1 MGCCAS
7 KKVKGRDDVGKE
19 KTGKRNLNPVT
30 LQENDTRDTSETNEL
45 PYTTDR
51 RKFVEDVTEEELLE
65 QEEEIMKKKN
75 ICLTP
80 GPGEM
85 WMEPVK

>member
-7 KKVKGRDDVGKE
+7 KKEKGKDNAGNENNE
-19 KTGKRNLNPVT
+19 KVSGPVRI
-30 LQENDTRDTSETNEL
+30 QENDTEDTSQTKDFIYNL
-45 PYTTDR
+45 GR

-65 QEEEIMKKKN
+65 QEEEVIKKKN

-85 WMEPVK
+85 WMEPVE

>member
-7 KKVKGRDDVGKE
+7 KKGKGRADVGKGN
-19 KTGKRNLNPVT
+19 TTIANLDPAT
-30 LQENDTRDTSETNEL
+30 LQENDTKDTSETNDL
-45 PYTTDR
+45 SYTTGR